1 MEQMELKGQ
10 KKDENLKTLEYLQG
24 VVGTGKAT
32 VDRYDEI
39 CDVEAVIEERI
50 QDFIESAPKYNGNS
64 EIMFE

>member
-1 MEQMELKGQ
+1 M
-10 KKDENLKTLEYLQG
+10 
-24 VVGTGKAT
+24 GTGKAT